1 LAFWLPALTAVRT
14 DVAAATLDPGRIETA
29 RRRGTV
35 LYLCPT
41 KALAADP
48 RFGISVSHTTR
59 APRPGE
65 QDGVHYHF
73 VDHAA
78 FARLVTEG
86 AFLEHAQVF
95 GNRYGTTR
103 AAVESLLREGRHVI
117 LDIDWQGARRIKAL
131 WPEALAIFI
140 LPPSLAALE
149 ARLRGRG
156 QDDESV
162 IAERMAKARAEIA
175 HAGEFDHVIV
185 NDEFEEALAD
195 LKTLIAEGK
204 ITEACE
210 KFEESYKL
218 EPLLGALLN
227 LASC

>member
-1 LAFWLPALTAVRT
+1 MNSDPRLVILSAPSGAGKSSLA
-14 DVAAATLDPGRIETA
+14 
-29 RRRGTV
+29 
-35 LYLCPT
+35 

-73 VDHAA
+73 VDHAT
-78 FARLVTEG
+78 FDRLVAEQ

-103 AAVESLLREGRHVI
+103 AAVEALLREGRHVI

-131 WPEALAIFI
+131 WPQALSVFI
-140 LPPSLAALE
+140 LPPSLDALE

-175 HAGEFDHVIV
+175 HAGEFDHIIV
-185 NDEFEEALAD
+185 NDEFDEALAD
-195 LKTLIAEGK
+195 LKTLIAEGRVRR
-204 ITEACE
+204 
-210 KFEESYKL
+210 
-218 EPLLGALLN
+218 PLRYDPGAF
-227 LASC
+227 A

>member
-1 LAFWLPALTAVRT
+1 MNRYKILSSEPRLVILSAPSGAGKSSLA
-14 DVAAATLDPGRIETA
+14 
-29 RRRGTV
+29 
-35 LYLCPT
+35 
-41 KALAADP
+41 KALATDP

-59 APRPGE
+59 SPRPGE

-73 VDHAA
+73 VDHAT
-78 FARLVTEG
+78 FAHMVADG

-103 AAVESLLREGRHVI
+103 AAVESLLSEGRHVI

-140 LPPSLAALE
+140 LPPSLEALE

-162 IAERMAKARAEIA
+162 IVGRMDKARAEIA
-175 HAGEFDHVIV
+175 HAREFDHIIV
-185 NDEFEEALAD
+185 NDEFDEALAD
-195 LKTLIAEGK
+195 LKTLIAEGRVRR
-204 ITEACE
+204 
-210 KFEESYKL
+210 
-218 EPLLGALLN
+218 PLRYDPGLFAPIGA
-227 LASC
+227 

>member
-1 LAFWLPALTAVRT
+1 MSNDPRLVILSAPSGAGKSSLA
-14 DVAAATLDPGRIETA
+14 
-29 RRRGTV
+29 
-35 LYLCPT
+35 

-48 RFGISVSHTTR
+48 RFGVSVSHTTR
-59 APRPGE
+59 PARPGE

-78 FARLVTEG
+78 FERLVAEG

-131 WPEALAIFI
+131 WPEALTIFI
-140 LPPSLAALE
+140 LPPSLEALE

-156 QDDESV
+156 QDGEAV
-162 IAERMAKARAEIA
+162 IAQRMAQARDEIA
-175 HAGEFDHVIV
+175 HAKEFDHIIV

-195 LKTLIAEGK
+195 LKTLIAEGRLRRPQRYDPGLFAP
-204 ITEACE
+204 T
-210 KFEESYKL
+210 
-218 EPLLGALLN
+218 GA
-227 LASC
+227 

>member
-1 LAFWLPALTAVRT
+1 MSSEPRLVILSAPSGAGKSSLA
-14 DVAAATLDPGRIETA
+14 
-29 RRRGTV
+29 
-35 LYLCPT
+35 
-41 KALAADP
+41 KALATDP

-59 APRPGE
+59 SPRPGE

-73 VDHAA
+73 VDHAT
-78 FARLVTEG
+78 FAHMVADG

-103 AAVESLLREGRHVI
+103 AAVESLLSEGRHVI

-140 LPPSLAALE
+140 LPPSLEALE

-162 IAERMAKARAEIA
+162 IVGRMDKARAEIA
-175 HAGEFDHVIV
+175 HAREFDHIIV
-185 NDEFEEALAD
+185 NDEFDEALAD
-195 LKTLIAEGK
+195 LKTLIAEGRVRR
-204 ITEACE
+204 
-210 KFEESYKL
+210 
-218 EPLLGALLN
+218 PLRYDPGLFAPIGA
-227 LASC
+227 

>member
-1 LAFWLPALTAVRT
+1 MNSDPRLVILSAPSGAGKSSLA
-14 DVAAATLDPGRIETA
+14 
-29 RRRGTV
+29 
-35 LYLCPT
+35 

-48 RFGISVSHTTR
+48 RFGVSVSHTTR
-59 APRPGE
+59 PARPGE

-78 FARLVTEG
+78 FERLVAEG

-131 WPEALAIFI
+131 WPEALTIFI
-140 LPPSLAALE
+140 LPPSLEALE

-156 QDDESV
+156 QDGEAV
-162 IAERMAKARAEIA
+162 IAQRMAQARDEMA
-175 HAGEFDHVIV
+175 HAGEFDHIIV
-185 NDEFEEALAD
+185 NDAFEEAQAD
-195 LKTLIAEGK
+195 LKTLIAEGR
-204 ITEACE
+204 
-210 KFEESYKL
+210 L
-218 EPLLGALLN
+218 RRPLRYDPGLFAPTD
-227 LASC
+227 A